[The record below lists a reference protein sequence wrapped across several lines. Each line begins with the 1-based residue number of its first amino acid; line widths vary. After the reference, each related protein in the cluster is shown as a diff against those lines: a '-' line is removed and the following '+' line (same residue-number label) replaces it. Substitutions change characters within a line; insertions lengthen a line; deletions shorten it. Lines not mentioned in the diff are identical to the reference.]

1 MGEGKG
7 EVFQCLKE
15 KEREMRDGFSSFFL
29 SREEREK
36 RKRKMGFS
44 SFSREERDIVRSK
57 MGFLP
62 SLPQRRKREEEEERD
77 MVRLKIC
84 FLLSL
89 AKNRR

>member
-1 MGEGKG
+1 MGFLPFFFLGK
-7 EVFQCLKE
+7 
-15 KEREMRDGFSSFFL
+15 KER
-29 SREEREK
+29 

-44 SFSREERDIVRSK
+44 SFSREERDVVRSK

-62 SLPQRRKREEEEERD
+62 SLPQRRKREEEERD

-84 FLLSL
+84 FLAL